1 MKRSSPY
8 IDRLAKQLAED
19 GKRLIEKAY
28 AEADYNKFKSQNL
41 HDSYGSAVF
50 YNGSLYP
57 NTKYFFSKSATTSK
71 KDPYKNQMVTGREE
85 ISDFFDKY
93 TPKDDGMQLV
103 IAVAIF
109 YGEIL
114 ERGGG
119 GIRRKYKVISMVG
132 DDIRT
137 LAKKVGDAKVSIM
150 QNGKVNG

>member
-1 MKRSSPY
+1 MKRGSPY

-28 AEADYNKFKSQNL
+28 SEADYNKFKTQNL

-57 NTKYFFSKSATTSK
+57 NTKYFFTKSATTSK
-71 KDPYKNQMVTGREE
+71 KDPYKNQQVTGREE
-85 ISDFFDKY
+85 ISEFFDMY
-93 TPKDDGMQLV
+93 TPKDEGMQLV

-132 DDIRT
+132 DDIRA
-137 LAKKVGDAKVSIM
+137 LAKEVEGAKIGII

>member
-1 MKRSSPY
+1 MKAGKPY
-8 IDRLAKQLAED
+8 TDQMAKQLAED
-19 GKRLIEKAY
+19 GRKLIEKAY
-28 AEADYNKFKSQNL
+28 SQADFNKFQTQNL

-57 NTKYFFSKSATTSK
+57 NTKYFFTKSATTSK
-71 KDPYKNQMVTGREE
+71 KDPYKNQQVTGREE

-93 TPKDDGMQLV
+93 IPDSKGMELV

-119 GIRRKYKVISMVG
+119 NLRRKYKVISMVG
-132 DDIRT
+132 SDIRA
-137 LAKKVGDAKVSIM
+137 LAKEIGDAKVAII
-150 QNGKVNG
+150 QNGKVNE